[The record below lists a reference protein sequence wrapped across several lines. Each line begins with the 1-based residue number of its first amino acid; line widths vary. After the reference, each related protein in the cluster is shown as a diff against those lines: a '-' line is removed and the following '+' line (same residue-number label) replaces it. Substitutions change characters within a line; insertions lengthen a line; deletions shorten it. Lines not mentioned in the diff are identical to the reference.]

1 MGVVTVLL
9 ALGGVPGAAAQRAPV
24 AVVGHLYDLDDGLPI
39 EGAVVT
45 VAGTAARAVT
55 DTLGAFRLAGVPPG
69 AHVLQ
74 VRHIAYGT
82 HEHAMEVPGGID
94 LTLELRLSR
103 QALELEPIDVE
114 VARRPRTQSTRSNVV
129 TRRQIASVEDRAR
142 HIGDV
147 VRTFIPGATVT
158 ETQGGFF
165 CLEFRGAAGS
175 RTTGC
180 NFPLVVLDGL
190 PVGDAYHFLR
200 DLRVQ
205 DLERIEFVPA
215 SQGAAR
221 YGMGAT
227 YGALVIDTRRSG
239 IVAEEPDAAPT
250 RFPAWDWSRESEGH
264 PTWRSIAGAGLG
276 SVVGTGVALL
286 AVGCFPGSSGETAP
300 CVHGVGAAAGVSALA
315 LPLVGS
321 VLGARRMGRTGAS
334 RGRLLPSLAM
344 AAVPAA
350 LGYALYRQGAG
361 SDFAGERRIGS
372 VLVVLGTPLISTLAD
387 RLFRA
392 RR

>member
-1 MGVVTVLL
+1 MVVTVLL
-9 ALGGVPGAAAQRAPV
+9 SLGFVSGAAAQSVPV
-24 AVVGHLYDLDDGLPI
+24 AVVGHLYDLDDGQPV
-39 EGAVVT
+39 EGAVVS
-45 VAGTAARAVT
+45 VAGSDARGVT
-55 DTLGAFRLAGVPPG
+55 DVRGAFRLSGVPPG

-82 HEHAMEVPGGID
+82 HEHAVDVPKDTD

-103 QALELEPIDVE
+103 QALELEPINVE

-129 TRRQIASVEDRAR
+129 TREQIESVEGRAR

-158 ETQGGFF
+158 EMRGGFF
-165 CLEFRGAAGS
+165 CLEFRGASGS

-190 PVGDAYHFLR
+190 PVVDAYHFLR
-200 DLRVQ
+200 DLSVQ
-205 DLERIEFVPA
+205 DLARVEFVPA

-221 YGMGAT
+221 YGTGSG
-227 YGALVIDTRRSG
+227 YGVLVIDTRRSG
-239 IVAEEPDAAPT
+239 IVSREAGAAPS

-264 PTWRSIAGAGLG
+264 PTWRSMAGAGLG
-276 SVVGTGVALL
+276 SLLGTSVALL
-286 AVGCFPGSSGETAP
+286 TMGCFPGSSEATAP
-300 CVHGVGAAAGVSALA
+300 CIHDVGATAGVGALA

-321 VLGARRMGRTGAS
+321 VLGARRMGRTVAS
-334 RGRLLPSLAM
+334 RGRVLPGLAM
-344 AAVPAA
+344 AAVPAV

-361 SDFAGERRIGS
+361 SDFAGERRIGG
-372 VLVVLGTPLISTLAD
+372 VLVVIGTPLISTLAD

-392 RR
+392 GR